1 MHLSLW
7 IAAAGLLRVLPS
19 CTASPIAAA
28 AKPVAAKPVA
38 AKPVAAVTKPVSVG
52 SKQTSSSSSS
62 SCGNASTTGVSADCW
77 TTLGMNHYLSNWTDN
92 TVIANA
98 PMIGTIVCRS
108 NEPWAQCFIRFAYGQ
123 QQKTAAPIDCSN
135 PSSTSCK
142 PPADMVLQPDSAE
155 DYYGL
160 YAIYA
165 IFTYLTTLISALL
178 TTTGHPSALQSIY
191 TSANAGAGASSAPNP
206 IDATIFQLLFR
217 NGFSSQDT
225 LFAAYLKTEI
235 YAGNFTK
242 ATTDPPEDKVLYEG
256 LVGALKTRA
265 SRIMRSWQDFEAV
278 LGSGD
283 VWMGGVQTKEQ
294 FVESWTGTGT
304 TAAAA
309 TS

>member
-160 YAIYA
+160 YAIYGTMIESCSHITDLRLTILPSHLHLPHNPHLRPPHHHRPPQRPA
-165 IFTYLTTLISALL
+165 INLHLRQRRRRRLL
-178 TTTGHPSALQSIY
+178 RPQPHRRHDFPTPLPQRLLQPRY
-191 TSANAGAGASSAPNP
+191 P
-206 IDATIFQLLFR
+206 FR
-217 NGFSSQDT
+217 
-225 LFAAYLKTEI
+225 
-235 YAGNFTK
+235 
-242 ATTDPPEDKVLYEG
+242 
-256 LVGALKTRA
+256 
-265 SRIMRSWQDFEAV
+265 RIPQN
-278 LGSGD
+278 
-283 VWMGGVQTKEQ
+283 
-294 FVESWTGTGT
+294 
-304 TAAAA
+304 
-309 TS
+309 